1 MSDFKKHLIRKEQSV
16 KEALN
21 KLNMLGSDAILFV
34 TDDNGR
40 LMGSLTDGDIR
51 RGFLKGYE
59 FNTNLIEFCQPS
71 PVFIELEKYN
81 INDLD
86 NYRERNLKIIPIL
99 NAEGHVTEIL
109 NFRVQRSLL
118 PLDAIIMAGGEG
130 RRLRPLTENTPKPLL
145 KIGGKPIIEHC
156 IDRLKLYGVKNIYI
170 SVKYLGQQ
178 LVDYLGDGSNKELNI
193 QYIWE
198 DEPLGTIG
206 ALSLI
211 DQSLKDHVLVMNSDI
226 LTNIDFEDFYRDHME
241 KEADMSVAS
250 IPYKINIPYA
260 VLETNGHRILSFEEK
275 PTYTYYSNGGIYLL
289 HKEIIKSIPRAE
301 KYNATD
307 LMTDVINRGMKLVN
321 YPLLDYWLDIGR
333 HEDFERAQE
342 DFKHFKP

>member
-1 MSDFKKHLIRKEQSV
+1 V
-16 KEALN
+16 KEALT
-21 KLNMLGSDAILFV
+21 KLNMLGYDAILFV
-34 TDDNGR
+34 TADKNR
-40 LMGSLTDGDIR
+40 LVGSLTDGDIR

-59 FNTNLIEFCQPS
+59 FNTSLIEFCQPS
-71 PVFIELEKYN
+71 PVFIEQGKYSVS
-81 INDLD
+81 DLD

-99 NAEGHVTEIL
+99 DAEGHVIEIL
-109 NFRVQRSLL
+109 NFRLQRSLL

-130 RRLRPLTENTPKPLL
+130 RRLRPLTEHTPKPLL

-178 LVDYLGDGSNKELNI
+178 LVDYLGDGASKELNI
-193 QYIWE
+193 RYIWE
-198 DEPLGTIG
+198 EEPLGTIG

-211 DQSLKDHVLVMNSDI
+211 DHSLADNVLVMNSDI
-226 LTNIDFEDFYRDHME
+226 LTNINFEDFYRDHKE
-241 KEADMSVAS
+241 KGADMSVAS

-260 VLETNGHRILSFEEK
+260 VLETNGHTILSFEEK

-289 HKEIIKSIPRAE
+289 NKEIINSIPKAQ

-307 LMTDVINRGMKLVN
+307 LMTDVIQRGMKLVN

-333 HEDFERAQE
+333 HEDYERAQE